1 MTKDKQEGPVFNP
14 EGIRRLLAEDGG
26 KDLND
31 NERALILALIAAD
44 TETGKELGEEEQ
56 AALNKLQAQV
66 GDYDADELAQAV
78 RHMVTSK
85 PRDSRK
91 LKWPKLRRE

>member
-44 TETGKELGEEEQ
+44 AETGKELGEEEQ